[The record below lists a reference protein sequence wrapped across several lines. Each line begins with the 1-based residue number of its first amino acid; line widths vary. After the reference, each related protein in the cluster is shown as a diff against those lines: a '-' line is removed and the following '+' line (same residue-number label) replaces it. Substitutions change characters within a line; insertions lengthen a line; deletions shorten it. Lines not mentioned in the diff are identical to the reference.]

1 MIGIKNI
8 FTNSDIKKRF
18 LIILIVF
25 IIIAFVPFGDK
36 QPIEYIERTTGK
48 VKVEKVLGEGWLHW
62 LYNNPVGELTLNA
75 IVKRKFVSEWYGG
88 RMDSPNSKDKI
99 ADFVKDYN
107 IDLSIAEKQ
116 EFDSFNDF
124 FTRKLK
130 SNARKIDTTNNVL
143 ISPADGKLLAYSNI
157 ENQDFIVKGYKFDIY
172 EYLQND
178 SLADLYKNGSL
189 IIVRLCPTDYHRYHF
204 PVEGTVINDVKIEG
218 DYYSVSPIALKKKIE
233 IICQNKREYSE
244 IKTNNFGNVIMS
256 EVGAT
261 MVGSMVKTYTSNN
274 IEKGEEKGY
283 FKFGGSTVI
292 LFFKNNKITI
302 DKDLLLNTKNG
313 LETEVIMGEKIGV
326 FLQ

>member
-18 LIILIVF
+18 LVILIVF

-36 QPIEYIERTTGK
+36 QPIEYIERSTGK
-48 VKVEKVLGEGWLHW
+48 VKIEKVYGEGWLRW
-62 LYNNPVGELTLNA
+62 LYNNPVGELSLNA
-75 IVKRKFVSEWYGG
+75 IIKRKFVSDWYGD
-88 RMDSPNSKDKI
+88 RMDSPDSKDKI
-99 ADFVKDYN
+99 ADFVKQYN
-107 IDLSIAEKQ
+107 IDLTILQKQ
-116 EFDSFNDF
+116 EFESFNDF

-130 SNARKIDTTNNVL
+130 PNARKIDTSYNSL

-157 ENQDFIVKGYKFDIY
+157 ENKDFIVKGYKFDIY

-204 PVEGTVINDVKIEG
+204 PVKGTVINDVKIDG

-233 IICQNKREYSE
+233 IICQNKREYTE
-244 IKTNNFGNVIMS
+244 IKTANFGNIIMS

-261 MVGSMVKTYTSNN
+261 MVGSMVKTYSDNK

-292 LFFKNNKITI
+292 LFFKNNSVAI
-302 DKDLLLNTKNG
+302 DKDLLINTKNG
-313 LETEVIMGEKIGV
+313 LETEVNMGEKIGV